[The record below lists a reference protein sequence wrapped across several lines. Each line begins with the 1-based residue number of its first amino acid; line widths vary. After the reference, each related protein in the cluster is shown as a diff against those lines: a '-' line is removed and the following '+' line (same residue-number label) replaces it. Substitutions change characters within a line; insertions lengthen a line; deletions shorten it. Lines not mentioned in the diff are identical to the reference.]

1 MRYSQNG
8 WEVLVREETAV
19 VRVAGTAFRVAPGTQ
34 PLWEAF
40 VTRFVAE
47 IEPLS
52 GPVLDDWS
60 WADRNVRG
68 SSTVISNHASATA
81 LDLNATKHPR
91 GVRDTFTS
99 GQVAALRK
107 LLRAFPVIR
116 WGGDFHTTVDDM
128 HFEID
133 ATPAEVAAF
142 VKTLTAPPVEDD
154 MPTAE
159 ELAAAVWAHPIL
171 RRETPDLKDT
181 IAAKDAL
188 GYASRFAYLGLEN
201 DKAELVRDAT
211 EATDLAALA
220 GRLVGLEQG
229 LNTLTEL
236 VQALQASL
244 APPAPPAG

>member
-1 MRYSQNG
+1 MAQRYSQNG
-8 WEVLVREETAV
+8 WPVLVREETAV
-19 VRVAGTAFRVAPGTQ
+19 VRVAGTPFRVAPGTE

-47 IEPLS
+47 VEPLT

-68 SSTVISNHASATA
+68 STTVISNHASATA
-81 LDLNATKHPR
+81 LDLNAEKHPR
-91 GVRDTFTS
+91 GVRDSFTS

-128 HFEID
+128 HFEIN
-133 ATPAEVAAF
+133 ASHAEVAAF
-142 VKTLTAPPVEDD
+142 IKTLQPAEDD
-154 MPTAE
+154 VTRDELRAE
-159 ELAAAVWAHPIL
+159 VCAILGLDPKDPRIQTGWQDDGSFDPSRPLKVSVAKALAADRGGSLH
-171 RRETPDLKDT
+171 
-181 IAAKDAL
+181 
-188 GYASRFAYLGLEN
+188 ASAGVDNL
-201 DKAELVRDAT
+201 T
-211 EATDLAALA
+211 

-236 VQALQASL
+236 VQAIQVSL
-244 APPAPPAG
+244 APPASPAG